1 MKKILLILCS
11 TIFLIACKKD
21 FLSREPLSQLSPN
34 NSFNSESELQL
45 YTNSFYD
52 ALPSATDIY
61 GETEDNIVLNSLSAT
76 LTGNRTVPVTGG
88 GWNWSTL
95 RNINFFL
102 QNYSK
107 GQLSENVT
115 APYVA
120 LAKFFRAYF
129 YFDKVKT
136 FGDVPWYSTTIE
148 ADDSA
153 LLNKERDSRM
163 LVIDSVLSDLN
174 FAIDNL
180 PETKA
185 TDKITKWTA
194 LALKSRI
201 CLYEGTFRKYHA
213 NDIFGKDSYGTP
225 LSGAD
230 DLLQQCVD
238 ASNVLMSSGKYS
250 LFTSSA
256 KPYQDLFTSPSP
268 NSNEIILARQ
278 YNSDLLL
285 YHNANYYTLTPSYG
299 KPGLEKKLVNSY
311 LMKDGT
317 RFTDIPGFDSLG
329 FFEEMQNRDP
339 RLSQTV
345 RAPGYTRI
353 GSNVPLAPSF
363 GASSTGYQLIKFV
376 MDDSH
381 DKINGSIAPM
391 PIFRYAEVLL
401 NFVEAKAELETI
413 TQDDLDESI
422 NLLQSRVKMPPIDL
436 VTANANP
443 DPYLAQQYTQV
454 SGPEKGIIL
463 EIRRERRIE
472 LVMEGFRWD
481 DLMRWK
487 EGKLLSQQFYGMY
500 FPGNGEYDL
509 DGDGKTDVIIYS
521 GTKPSDVKG
530 VQYLKLNSEIN
541 LQNGEAG
548 GEVVVNGSIP
558 KTFNENRDYLY
569 PIPTQEL
576 LLNKNLTQNPGW

>member
-1 MKKILLILCS
+1 MKKILIILCS
-11 TIFLIACKKD
+11 LIFLISCKKD
-21 FLSREPLSQLSPN
+21 FLTREPLSQLSPN

-52 ALPSATDIY
+52 ALPSATDVY

-88 GWNWSTL
+88 GWGWNTL

-107 GQLSENVT
+107 GHLSEKVT

-120 LAKFFRAYF
+120 VAKFFRAYF
-129 YFDKVKT
+129 YFGKVKT

-153 LLNKERDSRM
+153 LLYKERDSRI
-163 LVIDSVLSDLN
+163 VILDSVLSDLN

-180 PETKA
+180 PVTKS

-213 NDIFGKDSYGTP
+213 NDAFGKDSYGNK

-230 DLLQQCVD
+230 DLLQQCVE
-238 ASNVLMSSGKYS
+238 ASNLLMSSGQYS
-250 LFTSSA
+250 LYTSGA
-256 KPYQDLFTSPSP
+256 KPYQDLFTSSTPI
-268 NSNEIILARQ
+268 NNEIILARQ
-278 YNSDLLL
+278 YNADLLI

-299 KPGLEKKLVNSY
+299 KPGLEKRLVNSY

-317 RFTDIPGFDSLG
+317 RFTDQPDFQSFGFY
-329 FFEEMQNRDP
+329 EEMQNRDP

-345 RAPGYTRI
+345 RAPGYTRL
-353 GSNVPLAPSF
+353 GSDVQLSPSF
-363 GASSTGYQLIKFV
+363 GASTTGYQLIKFV
-376 MDDSH
+376 MDGSH

-401 NFVEAKAELETI
+401 NFIEAKAELGTI
-413 TQDDLDESI
+413 SQQDLDMSI
-422 NLLQSRVKMPPIDL
+422 NLLHSRVKMPPIDL
-436 VTANANP
+436 LFANSNP
-443 DPYLAQQYTQV
+443 DPYLEEQYSQV

-487 EGKLLSQQFYGMY
+487 EGELLAQQFYGMY
-500 FPGNGEYDL
+500 FPGTGEYDL

-521 GTKPSDVKG
+521 NTKPSDKKG

-541 LQNGEAG
+541 LQNGESG
-548 GEVVVNGSIP
+548 GDVVVNGSIS

-569 PIPTQEL
+569 PIPTQDL
-576 LLNKNLTQNPGW
+576 LLNNNLTQNPGW

>member
-11 TIFLIACKKD
+11 MIFLISCKKD
-21 FLSREPLSQLSPN
+21 FLSREPLSELSPN
-34 NSFNSESELQL
+34 NSFNSESELKL
-45 YTNSFYD
+45 YTNSFYN
-52 ALPSATDIY
+52 ALPSATDVY

-76 LTGNRTVPVTGG
+76 LAGNRTVPVTGG
-88 GWNWSTL
+88 GWSWNTL

-107 GQLSENVT
+107 GHLSEKIT

-120 LAKFFRAYF
+120 TAKFFRAYF
-129 YFDKVKT
+129 YFEKVKT
-136 FGDVPWYSTTIE
+136 FGDVPWYSVPIE
-148 ADDSA
+148 ANDSV
-153 LLNKERDSRM
+153 LLYKERDSRM
-163 LVIDSVLSDLN
+163 LIIDSVLSDLN

-180 PETKA
+180 PLTKS

-213 NDIFGKDSYGTP
+213 DDAFGKDSYGNK
-225 LSGAD
+225 LSGAN
-230 DLLQQCVD
+230 DLLQQCIE
-238 ASNVLMSSGKYS
+238 ASELLMSGGQYS
-250 LFTSSA
+250 LYTSGTR
-256 KPYQDLFTSPSP
+256 PYQDLFTSPSP
-268 NSNEIILARQ
+268 ISSEIILARQ
-278 YNSDLLL
+278 YNSDLLI

-317 RFTDIPGFDSLG
+317 RFTDIPGFQSLG
-329 FFEEMQNRDP
+329 FYEEMQNRDP

-345 RAPGYTRI
+345 RAPGYSRI
-353 GSNVPLAPSF
+353 GSDVRLSPSF
-363 GASSTGYQLIKFV
+363 GASTTGYQLIKFV

-401 NFVEAKAELETI
+401 NFIEAKAELGTI
-413 TQDDLDESI
+413 SQEDIDMTI
-422 NLLQSRVKMPPIDL
+422 NLLRSRVKMPPVDL
-436 VTANANP
+436 LFANSNP
-443 DPYLAQQYTQV
+443 DPYLEEQYKQV
-454 SGPEKGIIL
+454 SGSEKGIIL

-481 DLMRWK
+481 DIMRWK
-487 EGKLLSQQFYGMY
+487 EGELLAQPFYGMY
-500 FPGNGEYDL
+500 FPGTGEYDL

-521 GTKPSDVKG
+521 DTKPSEERG

-541 LQNGEAG
+541 LQNGQSG
-548 GEVVVNGSIP
+548 GNVVVNGSIP

-569 PIPTQEL
+569 PIPTQDL